1 MHHGDEAEHEAEETT
16 ATNDEERTDRDDG
29 GPTSGDTE
37 GEDVTGSGTGTRDS
51 EFDPHDSEFDPHE

>member
-1 MHHGDEAEHEAEETT
+1 MHHGDEAEHEAEETAT
-16 ATNDEERTDRDDG
+16 TNDEERTDRDVG

-51 EFDPHDSEFDPHE
+51 EFDPHE